1 MSCAERERHTHM
13 IDTTT
18 PLVTA
23 TDFVTVPTQD
33 IAKAEA
39 FYGGL
44 LGLRLA
50 KRWGDMPGVEYETG
64 SLTLALMEP
73 EAFGAE
79 FRRSGSMIAL
89 RVDDVAAA
97 REHLEAQGVTF
108 HGETIDSGVCLQAIF
123 ADPDGNPLILHHRYA
138 PPGA

>member
-1 MSCAERERHTHM
+1 MSTAV
-13 IDTTT
+13 
-18 PLVTA
+18 VTA

-44 LGLRLA
+44 LGLRLG

-64 SLTLALMEP
+64 NLTLALWEP
-73 EAFGAE
+73 TAFGQE
-79 FRRSGSMIAL
+79 FQRSGSAIAL
-89 RVDDVAAA
+89 RVGDVAAT
-97 REHLEAQGVTF
+97 RERLEAEGVTF
-108 HGETIDSGVCLQAIF
+108 HGETIDSGVCFMASF

-138 PPGA
+138 PAA

>member
-1 MSCAERERHTHM
+1 MSTAV
-13 IDTTT
+13 
-18 PLVTA
+18 VTA

-44 LGLRLA
+44 LGLRLG

-64 SLTLALMEP
+64 NLTLALWEP
-73 EAFGAE
+73 TAFGQE
-79 FRRSGSMIAL
+79 FQRSGTAIAL
-89 RVDDVAAA
+89 RVGDVAAT
-97 REHLEAQGVTF
+97 RERLEAEGVTF
-108 HGETIDSGVCLQAIF
+108 HGETIDSGVCFMASF

-138 PPGA
+138 PAA

>member
-1 MSCAERERHTHM
+1 MSTAV
-13 IDTTT
+13 
-18 PLVTA
+18 VTA

-44 LGLRLA
+44 LGLRLG

-64 SLTLALMEP
+64 NLTLALWEP
-73 EAFGAE
+73 TAFGQE
-79 FRRSGSMIAL
+79 FQRSGSAIAL
-89 RVDDVAAA
+89 RVGDVAATRA
-97 REHLEAQGVTF
+97 RLEAEGVTF
-108 HGETIDSGVCLQAIF
+108 HGETIDSGVCFMASF

-138 PPGA
+138 PAA